1 MFRVTCRWPAPNFH
15 SRFPGAE
22 LTELPSLEVVWWVK
36 HGPRS
41 RSQRSPRKNE
51 STWVKREQLWGKLS
65 YFLSLYLPT
74 FIYSTWKSKH
84 CQSQVK
90 SNSSQS
96 SQEHPYP
103 SMCLHTKRLQIVDPL
118 FFIETFKLSL
128 CALCFTGRS
137 LIWMLWDWTPVYKT
151 TTRIHG

>member
-22 LTELPSLEVVWWVK
+22 LTELPSLGVVWWVK

-41 RSQRSPRKNE
+41 RSQRSPRT
-51 STWVKREQLWGKLS
+51 SVKREQLWGKLS

-90 SNSSQS
+90 SNSSSSQS

-103 SMCLHTKRLQIVDPL
+103 SMCLHTKWLQIVDPL
-118 FFIETFKLSL
+118 FFVETFELGL
-128 CALCFTGRS
+128 RRWMFHRS
-137 LIWMLWDWTPVYKT
+137 CNHNKNLW
-151 TTRIHG
+151 IISE